1 MLMVAQPTGLHHSL
15 EGLERPGDGLTY
27 LQFSG
32 GNCNEV
38 HVVQIGHVNNPHL
51 LVAVLLGLGKLAEQ
65 RRLRSWKVASDCTGG
80 TDLSCHTGPWT
91 QYSLDMEPYLSTKNR
106 ALAKLLQAVP
116 SSVKWA

>member
-65 RRLRSWKVASDCTGG
+65 RRLRSWKVASRLHRGHGSFLPHRT
-80 TDLSCHTGPWT
+80 
-91 QYSLDMEPYLSTKNR
+91 LDPVQS
-106 ALAKLLQAVP
+106 
-116 SSVKWA
+116 